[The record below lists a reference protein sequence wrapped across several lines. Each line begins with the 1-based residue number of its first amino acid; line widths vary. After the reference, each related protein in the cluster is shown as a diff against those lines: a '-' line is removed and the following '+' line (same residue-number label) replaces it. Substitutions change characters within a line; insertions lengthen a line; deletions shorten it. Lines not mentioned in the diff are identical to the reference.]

1 MVIRH
6 ILKVYHGILGIL
18 VDIRP
23 ILGVGLDI
31 LNRRVLSES
40 GKQGNNPVRACAASC
55 WILGRNIH
63 RGPEKSLSSMIR
75 TVPSG
80 V

>member
-31 LNRRVLSES
+31 LNRGVLENP
-40 GKQGNNPVRACAASC
+40 GNKA
-55 WILGRNIH
+55 IIQ
-63 RGPEKSLSSMIR
+63 
-75 TVPSG
+75 
-80 V
+80 